1 MNFENIMLSYS
12 NQIETA
18 ARCMIHVYE
27 MYRISKD
34 VDTEKISGFGDWGK
48 GNGGLGFFCCS
59 VTNSCRPSLRFHGLQ
74 HSSLPCPSLS
84 LRFCSN
90 ACLWSQWCHPT
101 ISSSVAPFFSCPQ
114 SFPASESSLMS
125 QLFPSGGQTLELQ
138 HQSFQWI
145 FKVDFL

>member
-59 VTNSCRPSLRFHGLQ
+59 VTNLCRPSLRFHGLQ
-74 HSSLPCPSLS
+74 HSSLPCPSTITQILLKCMS
-84 LRFCSN
+84 MEPVMPSN
-90 ACLWSQWCHPT
+90 HLILCRPLLLLP
-101 ISSSVAPFFSCPQ
+101 SV
-114 SFPASESSLMS
+114 
-125 QLFPSGGQTLELQ
+125 FPSIRVFSNESTLPIRRPNFGASASVLPMNIQ
-138 HQSFQWI
+138 G
-145 FKVDFL
+145 